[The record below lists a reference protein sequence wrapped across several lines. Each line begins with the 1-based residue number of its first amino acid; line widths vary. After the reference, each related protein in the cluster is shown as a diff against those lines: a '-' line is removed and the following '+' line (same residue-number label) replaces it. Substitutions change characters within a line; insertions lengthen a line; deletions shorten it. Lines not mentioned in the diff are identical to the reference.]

1 MWNSHDTLLVIKL
14 VIAIAAIVILVAR
27 YKLHPFLA
35 LTLGA
40 LGLGLAAPE
49 GPAELLESFKG
60 GAGDTLG
67 NVGIVLALGTMLG
80 KLLAE
85 SGGADQIATTV
96 IRHSGTDR
104 LPWAMALIA
113 MIVGIPLFFEIGVVL
128 LVPIIFT
135 VVRELRAEGKEVSGQ
150 TYLLLGIPALCGL
163 SVLHGLV
170 PPHPGPLIAIG
181 ALNADLGTT
190 LAYGILIAIPTV
202 AICGPLFARY
212 ASRWATA
219 DPPQN
224 LIDQVAKESKHDN
237 PPSFGLTLFTI
248 LLPVGLMLLRTAAD
262 LAFDEGDKI
271 RDWADFVGDPIVA
284 LLIAVLVSL
293 YTLGVSRGFK
303 GDQLRDFLTDGLAPA
318 ATILLIIGAGGAFKQ
333 VLIDS
338 GIGDSI
344 AKGVESA
351 GISALLLG
359 WLVAVLIRLAT
370 GSATVAITTAAGIM
384 APIVAH
390 DASVNG
396 PLLALAIGCGSL
408 FLSHVNDAGFWLIN
422 QYFGMSV
429 KDTFKTWSAME
440 TLISCVGMAGVMILS
455 VIV

>member
-1 MWNSHDTLLVIKL
+1 MWNHHDTLLIIKL
-14 VIAIAAIVILVAR
+14 VIAIAVIVILVAR
-27 YKLHPFLA
+27 FKLHPFLA
-35 LTLGA
+35 LTIGA
-40 LGLGLAAPE
+40 IGLGLAAPL
-49 GPAELLESFKG
+49 GPDKVLTSFED
-60 GAGDTLG
+60 GAGSTLG

-85 SGGADQIATTV
+85 SGGADQVATTV
-96 IRHSGTDR
+96 IHRSGRNR

-113 MIVGIPLFFEIGVVL
+113 LIVGIPLFFEIGVVL

-135 VVRELRAEGKEVSGQ
+135 VVRELHEEGVEIDGR
-150 TYLLLGIPALCGL
+150 TYLLLGLPALCGL

-181 ALNADLGTT
+181 ALNANLGTT
-190 LAYGILIAIPTV
+190 LAYGLIIAIPTV
-202 AICGPLFARY
+202 ALCGPIFARY

-219 DPPQN
+219 NPPQA
-224 LIDQVAKESKHDN
+224 LIDQVAKSSRHDN
-237 PPSFGLTLFTI
+237 PPSFGVTLFTI
-248 LLPVGLMLLRTAAD
+248 ALPVAIMLVRTFVD
-262 LAFDEGDKI
+262 LTFDEGDTV
-271 RDWADFVGDPIVA
+271 RTWVDFVGDPIIA
-284 LLIAVLVSL
+284 LLIAVIVSL
-293 YTLGVSRGFK
+293 YTLGYARGFK
-303 GDQLRDFLTDGLAPA
+303 GDQLRDFLTEGLAPA

-333 VLIDS
+333 ILIDS

-390 DASVNG
+390 DHSVNA

>member
-1 MWNSHDTLLVIKL
+1 MWNSHDSLLVIKL
-14 VIAIAAIVILVAR
+14 VVAIAAIVILVAR

-35 LTLGA
+35 LTIGA

-49 GPAELLESFKG
+49 APAELLESFKS

-96 IRHSGTDR
+96 IRHSGRDR

-150 TYLLLGIPALCGL
+150 TYLLLGLPALCGL
-163 SVLHGLV
+163 SVLHGLL

-181 ALNADLGTT
+181 ALDADLGTT
-190 LAYGILIAIPTV
+190 LAYGLVIAIPTV
-202 AICGPLFARY
+202 AICGPVFARF

-219 DPPQN
+219 DPPQA

-248 LLPVGLMLLRTAAD
+248 LLPVGIMLMRTAAD
-262 LAFDEGDKI
+262 LAFGEDDKI
-271 RDWADFVGDPIVA
+271 REWADFIGDPIVA
-284 LLIAVLVSL
+284 LLIAVLVAL
-293 YTLGVSRGFK
+293 VTLGTARGFR
-303 GDQLRDFLTDGLAPA
+303 GEQLRDFLTAGLAPA
-318 ATILLIIGAGGAFKQ
+318 ATILMIIGAGGAFKQ

-344 AKGVESA
+344 AKGVETA

-384 APIVAH
+384 APIVAK
-390 DASVNG
+390 DPSVNG
-396 PLLALAIGCGSL
+396 PLLALAIGSGSL

>member
-14 VIAIAAIVILVAR
+14 VVAIGAIVLLVAR
-27 YKLHPFLA
+27 YKVHPFLA
-35 LTLGA
+35 LTIGA
-40 LGLGLAAPE
+40 LGLGLVAPE
-49 GPAELLESFKG
+49 GPADLLDSFKS

-96 IRHSGTDR
+96 IRHSGKDK

-113 MIVGIPLFFEIGVVL
+113 LIVGIPLFFEIGVVL

-135 VVRELRAEGKEVSGQ
+135 VVRELREEGREVNGQ
-150 TYLLLGIPALCGL
+150 TYLLLGIPALAGL

-181 ALNADLGTT
+181 ALHADLGTT
-190 LAYGILIAIPTV
+190 LAYGIVIAIPTV
-202 AICGPLFARY
+202 AICGPIFARY

-219 DPPQN
+219 NPPKE

-237 PPSFGLTLFTI
+237 PPSFNLTLFTI

-284 LLIAVLVSL
+284 LLVAVLVSL
-293 YTLGVSRGFK
+293 VTLGTRRGFS
-303 GDQLRDFLTDGLAPA
+303 GDQLRDFLTAGLAPA

-338 GIGDSI
+338 GIGDAI
-344 AKGVESA
+344 AKGVQTA

-384 APIVAH
+384 APIVAK
-390 DASVNG
+390 DPSVNG

-440 TLISCVGMAGVMILS
+440 TLISCVGMIGVMILS

>member
-1 MWNSHDTLLVIKL
+1 MWNHHDTLLIIKL

-27 YKLHPFLA
+27 FKLHPFLA
-35 LTLGA
+35 LTIGA
-40 LGLGLAAPE
+40 LGLGLAAPLS
-49 GPAELLESFKG
+49 PDKVLSSFED
-60 GAGDTLG
+60 GAGSTLG

-85 SGGADQIATTV
+85 SGGADQVATTV
-96 IRHSGTDR
+96 IHHSGPKR

-113 MIVGIPLFFEIGVVL
+113 LIVGIPLFFEIGVVL

-135 VVRELRAEGKEVSGQ
+135 VVRELHEEGVEIDGR
-150 TYLLLGIPALCGL
+150 TYLLLGLPALCGL

-181 ALNADLGTT
+181 ALNANLGTT
-190 LAYGILIAIPTV
+190 LAYGLIIAIPTV
-202 AICGPLFARY
+202 ALCGPIFARY

-219 DPPQN
+219 NPPQA
-224 LIDQVAKESKHDN
+224 LIDQVAKSSRHDN
-237 PPSFGLTLFTI
+237 PPSFGVTLFTI
-248 LLPVGLMLLRTAAD
+248 ALPVAIMLVRTFVD
-262 LAFDEGDKI
+262 LTFDESDTVRTWI
-271 RDWADFVGDPIVA
+271 DFVGDPIIA
-284 LLIAVLVSL
+284 LLIAVIVSL
-293 YTLGVSRGFK
+293 YTLGYARGFK
-303 GDQLRDFLTDGLAPA
+303 GDQLRDFLTEGLAPA

-333 VLIDS
+333 ILIDS

-390 DASVNG
+390 DHSVNA

-429 KDTFKTWSAME
+429 KDTFKTWSLME

>member
-49 GPAELLESFKG
+49 APADLIDSFKG

-113 MIVGIPLFFEIGVVL
+113 LIVGIPLFFEIGVVL

-135 VVRELRAEGKEVSGQ
+135 VVRELRDEGREVSGQ
-150 TYLLLGIPALCGL
+150 TYLLLGIPALAGL

-190 LAYGILIAIPTV
+190 LAYGIVIAIPTV
-202 AICGPLFARY
+202 AICGPIFARF

-219 DPPQN
+219 SPPPA
-224 LIDQVAKESKHDN
+224 LVEQVAGESRHDN

-248 LLPVGLMLLRTAAD
+248 LLPVALMLTRTAAD

-271 RDWADFVGDPIVA
+271 REWAEFIGDPIVA
-284 LLIAVLVSL
+284 LLAAVLVAL
-293 YTLGVSRGFK
+293 VTLGTARGFR
-303 GDQLRDFLTDGLAPA
+303 GDQLRDFLTVGLAPA

-338 GIGDSI
+338 GIGDAI
-344 AKGVESA
+344 AKGVETA

-390 DASVNG
+390 DASIDG
-396 PLLALAIGCGSL
+396 ALLVLAIGSGSL

-429 KDTFKTWSAME
+429 TDTFKTWSAME
-440 TLISCVGMAGVMILS
+440 TLISVVGLAGVMLLS
-455 VIV
+455 VAV

>member
-1 MWNSHDTLLVIKL
+1 MWNSHDTLLVVKL
-14 VIAIAAIVILVAR
+14 VVAIAAIVILVAR

-35 LTLGA
+35 LTVGA

-49 GPAELLESFKG
+49 APADLIDSFKG

-80 KLLAE
+80 KLLSE
-85 SGGADQIATTV
+85 SGGANQIATTV
-96 IRHSGTDR
+96 IRHSGKDR

-113 MIVGIPLFFEIGVVL
+113 LIVGIPLFFEIGVVL

-135 VVRELRAEGKEVSGQ
+135 VVRELREEGKAVDGQ
-150 TYLLLGIPALCGL
+150 TYLLLGIPALAGL

-181 ALNADLGTT
+181 ALHADLGKT
-190 LAYGILIAIPTV
+190 LAYGIVIAIPTV

-219 DPPQN
+219 SPPQA
-224 LIDQVAKESKHDN
+224 LVDQVAGESQHDN

-248 LLPVGLMLLRTAAD
+248 LLPVALMLLRTAAD
-262 LAFDEGDKI
+262 LAFDEGDKA
-271 RDWADFVGDPIVA
+271 RQWADFIGDPIVA
-284 LLIAVLVSL
+284 LLVAVLVSL
-293 YTLGVSRGFK
+293 YTLGSARGFR
-303 GDQLRDFLTDGLAPA
+303 GTQLRDFVTEGLAPA

-338 GIGDSI
+338 GIGDAI
-344 AKGVESA
+344 AKGVQTA

-390 DASVNG
+390 DASVDG
-396 PLLALAIGCGSL
+396 ALLALAIGCGSL

-422 QYFGMSV
+422 QYFGMTV
-429 KDTFKTWSAME
+429 KDTFKTWSVME
-440 TLISCVGMAGVMILS
+440 TLISVVGMAGVMILS

>member
-1 MWNSHDTLLVIKL
+1 
-14 VIAIAAIVILVAR
+14 
-27 YKLHPFLA
+27 
-35 LTLGA
+35 
-40 LGLGLAAPE
+40 
-49 GPAELLESFKG
+49 
-60 GAGDTLG
+60 
-67 NVGIVLALGTMLG
+67 
-80 KLLAE
+80 
-85 SGGADQIATTV
+85 
-96 IRHSGTDR
+96 
-104 LPWAMALIA
+104 MALIA
-113 MIVGIPLFFEIGVVL
+113 LIVGIPLFFEIGVVL

-135 VVRELRAEGKEVSGQ
+135 VVRELRDEGREVSGQ
-150 TYLLLGIPALCGL
+150 TYLLLGIPALAGL

-190 LAYGILIAIPTV
+190 LAYGIVIAIPTV
-202 AICGPLFARY
+202 AICGPIFARF

-219 DPPQN
+219 SPPPA
-224 LIDQVAKESKHDN
+224 LVEQVAGESRHDN

-248 LLPVGLMLLRTAAD
+248 LLPVALMLTRTAAD

-271 RDWADFVGDPIVA
+271 REWAEFIGDPIVA
-284 LLIAVLVSL
+284 LLSAVLVAL
-293 YTLGVSRGFK
+293 VTLGTARGFR
-303 GDQLRDFLTDGLAPA
+303 GDQLRDFLTVGLAPA

-338 GIGDSI
+338 GIGDAI
-344 AKGVESA
+344 AKGVETA

-390 DASVNG
+390 DASIDG
-396 PLLALAIGCGSL
+396 ALLVLAIGSGSL

-429 KDTFKTWSAME
+429 TDTFKTWSAME
-440 TLISCVGMAGVMILS
+440 TLISVVGLAGVMLLS
-455 VIV
+455 VAV

>member
-1 MWNSHDTLLVIKL
+1 MWNHHDTLLVVKL
-14 VIAIAAIVILVAR
+14 VIAIIAIVVLVAR

-35 LTLGA
+35 LTIGA
-40 LGLGLAAPE
+40 LGLGLVAPE
-49 GPAELLESFKG
+49 GPLDLLDSFKS

-85 SGGADQIATTV
+85 SGGADVIATTV
-96 IRHSGTDR
+96 IRHSGRQR

-135 VVRELRAEGKEVSGQ
+135 VVRELHEEGRPIDGS
-150 TYLLLGIPALCGL
+150 TYLLLGLPALCGL

-181 ALNADLGTT
+181 ALHADLGTT
-190 LAYGILIAIPTV
+190 LAYGLVVAIPTV
-202 AICGPLFARY
+202 ALCGPVFARY

-219 DPPQN
+219 NPPQA
-224 LIDQVAKESKHDN
+224 LVDQVAKESRHEN

-248 LLPVGLMLLRTAAD
+248 LLPVALMLLRTAAD
-262 LAFDEGDKI
+262 LAFEEGEGVRK
-271 RDWADFVGDPIVA
+271 WAEFFGDPIVA

-293 YTLGVSRGFK
+293 VTLGTARGFK
-303 GDQLRDFLTDGLAPA
+303 GDQLRDFLTEGLAPA
-318 ATILLIIGAGGAFKQ
+318 ASILLIIGAGGAFKQ

-390 DASVNG
+390 DASVDA

-422 QYFGMSV
+422 QYFGMTV

-440 TLISCVGMAGVMILS
+440 TLISCVGMIGVLILN

>member
-1 MWNSHDTLLVIKL
+1 MWNSHDTLLVVKL

-35 LTLGA
+35 LTIGA

-49 GPAELLESFKG
+49 APADLIDSFKG

-85 SGGADQIATTV
+85 SGGANQVATTV
-96 IRHSGTDR
+96 IRHSGTRR

-135 VVRELRAEGKEVSGQ
+135 VVRELRDEGRKVDGS
-150 TYLLLGIPALCGL
+150 TYLLLGIPALAGL

-181 ALNADLGTT
+181 ALHADLGTT
-190 LAYGILIAIPTV
+190 LAYGIVVAIPTV
-202 AICGPLFARY
+202 AICGPLFARF

-219 DPPQN
+219 SPPPA
-224 LIDQVAKESKHDN
+224 LVEQVAGESQHDN

-248 LLPVGLMLLRTAAD
+248 LLPVLLMLTRTAAD
-262 LAFDEGDKI
+262 LAFDEGDKV
-271 RDWADFVGDPIVA
+271 RQWAEFVGDPIVA
-284 LLIAVLVSL
+284 LLVAVLVAL
-293 YTLGVSRGFK
+293 VTLGTARGFT
-303 GDQLRDFLTDGLAPA
+303 GNQLRDFLTVGLAPA

-338 GIGDSI
+338 GIGDAI
-344 AKGVESA
+344 AKGVQSA

-390 DASVNG
+390 DASISG
-396 PLLALAIGCGSL
+396 PLLVLAIGSGSL

-429 KDTFKTWSAME
+429 KDTFKTWSLME
-440 TLISCVGMAGVMILS
+440 TLISVVGLAGVMILS
-455 VIV
+455 LVV

>member
-1 MWNSHDTLLVIKL
+1 MWNSHDTLLVAKL
-14 VIAIAAIVILVAR
+14 VVAIAVIVVLVAR
-27 YKLHPFLA
+27 LKLHPFLA
-35 LTLGA
+35 LTIGA
-40 LGLGLAAPE
+40 LGLGLVAPE
-49 GPAELLESFKG
+49 SPAKLLDSFKG

-67 NVGIVLALGTMLG
+67 NVGIILALGTMLG

-85 SGGADQIATTV
+85 SGGANQIARTV
-96 IRHSGTDR
+96 IRHSGHRR

-135 VVRELRAEGKEVSGQ
+135 VVRELREDGQEVSGR
-150 TYLLLGIPALCGL
+150 TYLLLGLPALCGL
-163 SVLHGLV
+163 SVLHGLL
-170 PPHPGPLIAIG
+170 PPHPGPLIGIG
-181 ALNADLGTT
+181 ALHADLGTT
-190 LAYGILIAIPTV
+190 LAYGLIIAVPTV
-202 AICGPLFARY
+202 ALCGPTFAY
-212 ASRWATA
+212 FASRWATA
-219 DPPQN
+219 DPPRA
-224 LIDQVAKESKHDN
+224 LLDEVAGESQHDN

-248 LLPVGLMLLRTAAD
+248 LLPVVLMLLRTAAD
-262 LAFDEGDKI
+262 LAFDEGDKV
-271 RDWADFVGDPIVA
+271 RDWAEFIGDPIVA

-293 YTLGVSRGFK
+293 VTLGTARGFD
-303 GDQLRDFLTDGLAPA
+303 GERLRGFLTAGLAPA

-338 GIGDSI
+338 GIGDAI
-344 AKGVESA
+344 AKGVQTA

-384 APIVAH
+384 APIVLK
-390 DASVNG
+390 DPSVD
-396 PLLALAIGCGSL
+396 PALLVLAIGSGSL

-429 KDTFKTWSAME
+429 ADTFKTWSAME
-440 TLISCVGMAGVMILS
+440 TLISVTGLGGVMLLS
-455 VIV
+455 AIV

>member
-14 VIAIAAIVILVAR
+14 VIAIAAIVLLVAR
-27 YKLHPFLA
+27 YKVHPFLA

-40 LGLGLAAPE
+40 LGLGLVAPE
-49 GPAELLESFKG
+49 APDKLIDSFKS

-80 KLLAE
+80 KLLSE
-85 SGGADQIATTV
+85 SGGANQIATTV
-96 IRHSGTDR
+96 IRHSGHKR

-128 LVPIIFT
+128 LVPIVFT
-135 VVRELRAEGKEVSGQ
+135 VVRELHKEGEEIDGR
-150 TYLLLGIPALCGL
+150 TYLLLGLPALAGL

-190 LAYGILIAIPTV
+190 LAYGLVIAVPTV
-202 AICGPLFARY
+202 ILCGPVFATF

-219 DPPQN
+219 NPPQT
-224 LIDQVAKESKHDN
+224 LIDQVAGESEHDN

-248 LLPVGLMLLRTAAD
+248 LLPVILMLTRTAAD
-262 LAFDEGDKI
+262 LAFDEGDKV
-271 RDWADFVGDPIVA
+271 RQWAEFVGDPIVA
-284 LLIAVLVSL
+284 LLVAVLVSL
-293 YTLGVSRGFK
+293 VTLGSARGFS
-303 GDQLRDFLTDGLAPA
+303 GTQLRDFLTAGLAPA

-338 GIGDSI
+338 GIGDAI

-384 APIVAH
+384 APIVTH
-390 DASVNG
+390 DHSING
-396 PLLALAIGCGSL
+396 PLLVLAIGSGSL

-429 KDTFKTWSAME
+429 KDTFKTWSLME
-440 TLISCVGMAGVMILS
+440 TLISVTGLAGVMILS
-455 VIV
+455 LVV